1 MVRFRQPSYN
11 SPRSFVQWVLAREIL
26 PPLVSPNVFWMPK
39 LCSTY
44 ITTTLPPKP
53 NQHQLFHHNH
63 TTTNITTKT
72 TPQPILPP
80 QPRHNHNT
88 ATIIILQ
95 PTSPKP
101 HCKQGPNVWS
111 SIFLLCPLKDSGTF
125 ILALRST
132 TTTAAK
138 THSQYP
144 TTPHTPTH
152 MVINQDK
159 IRNYLPRNKFTC
171 TFH

>member
-1 MVRFRQPSYN
+1 MSKRPFIYDVDITSKI
-11 SPRSFVQWVLAREIL
+11 RSSWIGKISTTILYQLRIICTMGFGNGNIL
-26 PPLVSPNVFWMPK
+26 PPLVSPNVLWMPK
-39 LCSTY
+39 LCFTY
-44 ITTTLPPKP
+44 INTTLPPKP

-72 TPQPILPP
+72 PPQPILPP
-80 QPRHNHNT
+80 QPCHNHNT
-88 ATIIILQ
+88 TTIIILQ

-125 ILALRST
+125 ILALRPT

-138 THSQYP
+138 TLSRYP
-144 TTPHTPTH
+144 PP
-152 MVINQDK
+152 
-159 IRNYLPRNKFTC
+159 
-171 TFH
+171 